1 MIGIEINAKQLTALR
16 KACGEAKKSFAKEL
30 AAGIN
35 ATTKATRTKISK
47 DIRSVVAMKK
57 KDVDSKLKITS
68 KATAQNPVGHLVLE
82 AGRRAGLQYY
92 DARQD
97 NRGVSYK
104 IKPKGGRQRV
114 NGAFMGPTPGTF
126 APKLNGGV
134 FKRAGTTR
142 LPIIKL
148 YGVSAIGAWLKN
160 DFSNDTVGFIS
171 KGLEKQME
179 RRIKLNVLR
188 ANGLVS
194 K

>member
-1 MIGIEINAKQLTALR
+1 MIGIEINANQLTALR

-35 ATTKATRTKISK
+35 ATTKATRTQISK

-57 KDVDSKLKITS
+57 KDVDAKLKITS
-68 KATAQNPVGHLVLE
+68 KATAQNPVGHVVLE
-82 AGRRAGLQYY
+82 AGRREGLQYY

-97 NRGVSYK
+97 KRGVSYK
-104 IKPKGGRQRV
+104 IKPGGGRSRV
-114 NGAFMGPTPGTF
+114 NGSFMGPTPGVL

-134 FKRAGTTR
+134 FKRAGSTR
-142 LPIIKL
+142 LPIVKL

-160 DFSNDTVGFIS
+160 DFTADTIGFIS

>member
-1 MIGIEINAKQLTALR
+1 MIGIEINANQLTALR

-35 ATTKATRTKISK
+35 ATTKATRTQISK

-57 KDVDSKLKITS
+57 KDVDAKLKITS
-68 KATAQNPVGHLVLE
+68 KATAQNPVGHVVLE
-82 AGRRAGLQYY
+82 AGRREGLQYY

-97 NRGVSYK
+97 KRGVSYK
-104 IKPKGGRQRV
+104 IKPGGGRSRV
-114 NGAFMGPTPGTF
+114 NGAFMGPTPGVL

-134 FKRAGTTR
+134 FKRAGSTR
-142 LPIIKL
+142 LPIVKL

-160 DFSNDTVGFIS
+160 DFTADTIGFIS